1 MIYNI
6 ANKMIK
12 YANGNNYNIKHFLK
26 VLLML
31 KHWWI
36 SKTES
41 ARLKSSWNSSNY
53 SVEDIRNFMEKIF
66 KTKTGIELLKSIHQV

>member
-12 YANGNNYNIKHFLK
+12 YANGNNY
-26 VLLML
+26 
-31 KHWWI
+31 
-36 SKTES
+36 
-41 ARLKSSWNSSNY
+41 SSNY